1 MALFTTYLSALRKV
15 KFCAADIFP
24 TSGICVKILYVMR
37 KRGNDA
43 VAPSLGTLKWYK
55 ERQAHGV
62 PEAFEIAKKDYLYS
76 LLNSEEAKEWIDKIA
91 KETQYT
97 DIFLVCY
104 EKDPD
109 LCHRTLLAQQIVFR
123 HPEVKFLG
131 EVTDFQNRPK
141 DAT

>member
-15 KFCAADIFP
+15 NFNHFLIFP
-24 TSGICVKILYVMR
+24 KLGKPSKILYVMR

-43 VAPSLGTLKWYK
+43 VAPTQNTLAMYK
-55 ERQAHGV
+55 ASQKQGK
-62 PEAFEIAKKDYLYS
+62 PEAFEIAKKNYLYS
-76 LLNSEEAKEWIDKIA
+76 LLNSEKAKEWIDRIA
-91 KETQYT
+91 KETQFT

-104 EKDPD
+104 EKDPA

-131 EVTDFQNRPK
+131 EVTEFENRPK
-141 DAT
+141 EV